1 MMVDLELLVELV
13 AFQKYGTLS
22 ATAEHLMVTQPTVT
36 RGMKKLEQELGVS
49 LFNRKVS
56 NRISLNDTG
65 LLAADEAQK
74 LLQAEN
80 NFTEKIL
87 NFDRLRHK
95 ITIASIAPGP
105 IRLIETFKEHFS
117 SNLELNHQ
125 LIKPENVLSNL
136 QIFKERLIFTDKE
149 YNTDE
154 VESMYTGI
162 EYIGVG
168 IDKYHP
174 LAQHKSVSFSQL
186 AGLIFLVVQDTGP
199 WEQIIENYIP
209 NAKFLYQQDLSSI
222 RALSQYSNFPFF
234 YSNLTEETPATFERF
249 SNNNHTKLPIVDEHN
264 RIEFYG
270 TYLKKDRQLIQP
282 FLKQL
287 SQIWPQ

>member
-1 MMVDLELLVELV
+1 MVDLELLTELV
-13 AFQKYGTLS
+13 AFHKYGTLS

-49 LFNRKVS
+49 LFNREVS
-56 NRISLNDTG
+56 NRIALNETG
-65 LLAADEAQK
+65 LLAAAEAQK

-95 ITIASIAPGP
+95 ITISSIAPGP
-105 IRLIETFKEHFS
+105 IRLIDAFKNQFTSH
-117 SNLELNHQ
+117 LKLNHQ
-125 LIKPENVLSNL
+125 LIKPENILTNL
-136 QIFKERLIFTDKE
+136 QTLKDRLIFTEKE

-154 VESMYTGI
+154 VESMYIGI

-168 IDKYHP
+168 IDKFHP
-174 LAQHKSVSFSQL
+174 LAQHKSVSFKQL
-186 AGLIFLVVQDTGP
+186 SGLIFLVVQDTGP
-199 WEQIIENYIP
+199 WEKIIEEHIP
-209 NAKFLYQQDLSSI
+209 AAKFLYQQDLSSM
-222 RALSQYSNFPFF
+222 RELSQYSNFPFF

-249 SNNNHTKLPIVDEHN
+249 SNGNHTKLPIIDKN
-264 RIEFYG
+264 NKIEFYG

-282 FLKQL
+282 FLKHL
-287 SQIWPQ
+287 IQIWPK

>member
-1 MMVDLELLVELV
+1 MVDLELLTELV
-13 AFQKYGTLS
+13 AFHKYGTLS

-49 LFNRKVS
+49 LFNREIS
-56 NRISLNDTG
+56 NRISLNETG
-65 LLAADEAQK
+65 LLAAAEAQK

-105 IRLIETFKEHFS
+105 IRLIDTFKDQFTSH
-117 SNLELNHQ
+117 LELNHQ
-125 LIKPENVLSNL
+125 LITPENILTNL
-136 QIFKERLIFTDKE
+136 QTLKERLIFTDKE

-154 VESMYTGI
+154 IESMYIGI

-168 IDKYHP
+168 IDKFHP
-174 LAQHKSVSFSQL
+174 LAQHKNVSFKQL

-199 WEQIIENYIP
+199 WEKIIEEQIP
-209 NAKFLYQQDLSSI
+209 AAKFLYQQDLSSM
-222 RALSQYSNFPFF
+222 RELSQYSNFPFF
-234 YSNLTEETPATFERF
+234 YSNLTEKTPATFERF
-249 SNNNHTKLPIVDEHN
+249 SNGNHTKLPIIDKN
-264 RIEFYG
+264 NKIEFYG

-282 FLKQL
+282 FLKHL
-287 SQIWPQ
+287 IQIWPK